1 LTKFLGPV
9 EAQDG
14 DGKTNKPA
22 EPMYNLTFNG
32 KSYALT
38 KAEFEGSAFLKSAAN
53 ELGKA
58 MAGSSGGG
66 AAAAHNIAKDVLL
79 GAASGAASAF
89 FKFGNKGDQIV
100 ESTAKYLAKKM
111 TGKWAARIGTAT
123 VEKFLEVRLKGA
135 LSSGLDAAIKNAV
148 KAATQKTT
156 TKEFLEDVGKEMGCG
171 ALLAKFDAII
181 DEKVAVKVVEKL
193 TLKFYN
199 GMDKSLAIK
208 LTGEVIKSVGD
219 DAVKKAMQ
227 VVFDKAK
234 GDEKDDE
241 LGDDTAT
248 ELTLSS
254 AMKTI
259 EAELAKRVKT
269 TAKKK

>member
-1 LTKFLGPV
+1 
-9 EAQDG
+9 
-14 DGKTNKPA
+14 
-22 EPMYNLTFNG
+22 M
-32 KSYALT
+32 
-38 KAEFEGSAFLKSAAN
+38 
-53 ELGKA
+53 
-58 MAGSSGGG
+58 
-66 AAAAHNIAKDVLL
+66 
-79 GAASGAASAF
+79 
-89 FKFGNKGDQIV
+89 
-100 ESTAKYLAKKM
+100 
-111 TGKWAARIGTAT
+111 
-123 VEKFLEVRLKGA
+123 
-135 LSSGLDAAIKNAV
+135 
-148 KAATQKTT
+148 
-156 TKEFLEDVGKEMGCG
+156 KEFLEDVGKEMGSG
-171 ALLAKFDAII
+171 ALLAKFDASI
-181 DEKVAVKVVEKL
+181 DEKVAVKVFEKL

-234 GDEKDDE
+234 GDEKDEE

-248 ELTLSS
+248 ELTRSS